1 MGLPAIQPARLRE
14 PEAMASL
21 REWAPDVIVV
31 AAFGQILRPDVLGL
45 PPHGCLNVH
54 ASLLPR
60 WRGAAPIQAAILAGD
75 PETGVTIMKMD
86 EGVDTGGI
94 LAQDRTAIGPVDTAA
109 SLSERLS
116 HLGADLLGAA
126 LPRYLAGELQP
137 SPQDESR
144 ATRAPLLKKQDGLL
158 DPARPAVELE
168 RRVRGL
174 NPWPG
179 TFFFWEGR
187 TVKVLRAH
195 AVQLRAVPGKRLV
208 HESGIA
214 LGTKEGTL
222 VLDEV
227 QVEGRKPVSGGQ
239 FLAGAKN
246 WAAGE

>member
-1 MGLPAIQPARLRE
+1 
-14 PEAMASL
+14 MATM
-21 REWAPDVIVV
+21 RQWAPDVIVV
-31 AAFGQILRPDVLGL
+31 AAFGQILRSDVLSL
-45 PPHGCLNVH
+45 PAHGCLNVH

-75 PETGVTIMKMD
+75 PKTGVTIMKMD

-94 LAQDRTAIGPVDTAA
+94 LAQGRTLIAPTDTAG
-109 SLSERLS
+109 SLGDRLA
-116 HLGADLLGAA
+116 HVGAELLGAA

-144 ATRAPLLKKQDGLL
+144 VTKAPLLRKQDGLL
-158 DPARPAVELE
+158 DPSRPAVELE

-179 TFFFWEGR
+179 TFFSWEGR

-195 AVQLRAVPGKRLV
+195 AAQLRSAPGNRLV
-208 HESGIA
+208 HDRGIA
-214 LGTKEGTL
+214 LGTEEGIF

-227 QVEGRKPVSGGQ
+227 QVEGRKPVSGEQ
-239 FLAGAKN
+239 FLAGAQN
-246 WAAGE
+246 WAASE